1 MKSLNKFRHFSPIKT
16 GIRIGRAS
24 DCEVVINDKNLSRY
38 HCRIYYDNNIG
49 WIIHDGCAKLGKSM
63 EYSSSKNGTW
73 LFVQNDMIITD
84 GLIFKNN
91 EYIFECEVFEK
102 DET

>member
-1 MKSLNKFRHFSPIKT
+1 
-16 GIRIGRAS
+16 
-24 DCEVVINDKNLSRY
+24 
-38 HCRIYYDNNIG
+38 
-49 WIIHDGCAKLGKSM
+49 M

-91 EYIFECEVFEK
+91 EYIFECEVLEN